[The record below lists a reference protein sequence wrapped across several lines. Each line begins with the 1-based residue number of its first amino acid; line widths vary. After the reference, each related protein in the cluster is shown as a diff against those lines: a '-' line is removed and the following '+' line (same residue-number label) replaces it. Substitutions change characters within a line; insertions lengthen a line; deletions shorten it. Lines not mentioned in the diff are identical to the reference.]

1 MNVEATL
8 LVAYAAGVV
17 TILSP
22 CVLPILP
29 IVLGG
34 ALDACRHGA
43 AALAAGLVLAFTATG
58 MAIATLSF
66 SIGFSPDLFSKIA
79 AGIMMLLG
87 IVMVSAPLQRQF
99 ALAAEHATQ
108 SWRQDVAAFSPQ
120 GLGGQFML
128 GLLLGA
134 VWTPCVGPTLGAAIA
149 LAAQGQQLTYAAG
162 VMFVFALGIVTPLL
176 VLTMGARAAVAR
188 RKDLLRRFSAHAQ
201 PWMGG
206 LIFLVGLAII
216 MDWMT
221 HWEALALEL
230 MPQGLISFVYQF

>member
-1 MNVEATL
+1 MEASL

-29 IVLGG
+29 IVLGS

-66 SIGFSPDLFSKIA
+66 SIGFSPDIISKIA

-87 IVMVSAPLQRQF
+87 IVMLSAPLQRQF

-108 SWRQDVAAFSPQ
+108 SWRQDVAAFSPR

-149 LAAQGQQLTYAAG
+149 LAAQGQQLAYATS
-162 VMFVFALGIVTPLL
+162 VMFVFALGIVTPLI
-176 VLTMGARAAVAR
+176 VLTMGARATVAR
-188 RKDLLRRFSAHAQ
+188 RKDMLRQLSAHAQ

-206 LIFLVGLAII
+206 LLFLVGLAIVTE
-216 MDWMT
+216 WMT

-230 MPQGLISFVYQF
+230 MPQWLMSFVYQF